1 MTSSHPTSE
10 CSEAYIALG
19 ANLGQRE
26 QTLAEALNRLHRHS
40 DIEVVRCSGVYE
52 TDPVG
57 YLDQPQFL
65 NMAAL
70 LRTRLTPEEL
80 LQEML
85 RIEASLGRVRDIPN
99 GPRTVDLDLLW
110 VEGEIR
116 HTADLTLPHPR
127 MLERA
132 FVLVPLHDILPI
144 EGASEYGDT
153 VREAIAHVQEKEGV
167 RLWTSSVWDGASGPS
182 AS

>member
-1 MTSSHPTSE
+1 
-10 CSEAYIALG
+10 
-19 ANLGQRE
+19 
-26 QTLAEALNRLHRHS
+26 
-40 DIEVVRCSGVYE
+40 
-52 TDPVG
+52 
-57 YLDQPQFL
+57 
-65 NMAAL
+65 MAAL